1 MILPAMPHERYAVR
15 RSGEGTKVTGQ
26 DPTVRAGPTVEESPL
41 FAGLNAAALKT
52 LRGRA
57 IERRFAADETL
68 FTAGAPAR
76 GLFMVLDGSVRVLR
90 ARDGRQHVIH
100 HEGRWG
106 TLGEVPLYDGGGYPA
121 TAVAATDTRCAII
134 TRETLAAMMV
144 DDARLSWRLLETLA
158 KRVRRLV
165 DRVDALATQDVAAR
179 LAAHLLART
188 TSRDGVAVATL
199 EGTGARLAED
209 LGTVREVVV
218 RALRALQR
226 DGLVRRLGPR
236 RYELLRID
244 ALRAMA
250 DVSG

>member
-1 MILPAMPHERYAVR
+1 MILAAMPHERYAAPG
-15 RSGEGTKVTGQ
+15 SGEGTKVTGRGA
-26 DPTVRAGPTVEESPL
+26 DFPAPPTVEESPL

-57 IERRFAADETL
+57 IERHFAADETL
-68 FTAGAPAR
+68 FTAGTAAR
-76 GLFMVLDGSVRVLR
+76 GLFIVLDGSVRVLR

-106 TLGEVPLYDGGGYPA
+106 TLGEVPLYDGGEYPA

-144 DDARLSWRLLETLA
+144 DDPRLSWRLLETLA
-158 KRVRRLV
+158 TRVRRLV

-179 LAAHLLART
+179 LAAHLIARAVGSQGGT
-188 TSRDGVAVATL
+188 VAAIG
-199 EGTGARLAED
+199 GTQAEMAED

-218 RALRALQR
+218 RVLRAFQR
-226 DGLVRRLGPR
+226 DGLVRRVGPG
-236 RYELLRID
+236 RYELLRPD
-244 ALRAMA
+244 TLRAMA
-250 DVSG
+250 DVAG

>member
-1 MILPAMPHERYAVR
+1 MILAAMPHECYRAPG
-15 RSGEGTKVTGQ
+15 SGEGTKVTGV
-26 DPTVRAGPTVEESPL
+26 DVTAPVPPAVEESPL

-68 FTAGAPAR
+68 FTAGSPAG
-76 GLFMVLDGSVRVLR
+76 GLFIVLDGSVRVLR

-100 HEGRWG
+100 HERRWG

-121 TAVAATDTRCAII
+121 TAVAATDARCAII

-144 DDARLSWRLLETLA
+144 DDPRLSWRLLETLA
-158 KRVRRLV
+158 TRVRRLV
-165 DRVDALATQDVAAR
+165 DRVDALATKDVAAR
-179 LAAHLLART
+179 LAAHLLAR
-188 TSRDGVAVATL
+188 AVAS
-199 EGTGARLAED
+199 EGGYVAKIDGTQAELAED

-226 DGLVRRLGPR
+226 EGLMRRVGPG
-236 RYELLRID
+236 RYELLRPD

-250 DVSG
+250 DVAG